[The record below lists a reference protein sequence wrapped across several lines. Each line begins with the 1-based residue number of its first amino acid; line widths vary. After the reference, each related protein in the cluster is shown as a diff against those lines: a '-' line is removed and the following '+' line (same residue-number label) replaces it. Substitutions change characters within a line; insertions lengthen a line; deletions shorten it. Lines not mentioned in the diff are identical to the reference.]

1 MKKHPLLLIV
11 PLLVLALVM
20 ASCAPATPAPTE
32 EPMEE
37 PTEEPTEEPMEEP
50 TPIGE
55 QMVLPLYV
63 MPVTRPYMPDAE
75 GVAQA
80 VAADLA
86 AIGIQTELVSLGD
99 WTLYLDERRNG
110 RLTGLYFL
118 GWTGDNGDP
127 SSKWRRSLL

>member
-1 MKKHPLLLIV
+1 
-11 PLLVLALVM
+11 
-20 ASCAPATPAPTE
+20 
-32 EPMEE
+32 MEE

-118 GWTGDNGDP
+118 GWTGDNGDLRIHIVALARQFLTGTSEEIP
-127 SSKWRRSLL
+127 QEVIGVAIITCIVEEVRSPCK